1 MGDYGIVQGKAGPTP
16 LADGG
21 NAALRLGRQG
31 ELIVAQSHGKYSEAS
46 FRGSLYG
53 CSNQAA
59 TATSIALATAYTGLC
74 LINPAG
80 SPVCLALLQVGVV
93 ITTAQVAVSSVGLIG
108 NYSGTAVTNTT
119 PGVPYSC
126 YLGRSA
132 GYGKTSVSA
141 TLPATPVW
149 LAQYGGSF
157 TAGALGSH
165 TPHIIEVDG
174 SILLP
179 PSSYVAIGSLTA
191 LSGFFSMIWEEIPNC

>member
-21 NAALRLGRQG
+21 NAALRMGKG
-31 ELIVAQSHGKYSEAS
+31 AELIVAQCHGKYTEACC
-46 FRGSLYG
+46 RGMIYG
-53 CSNQAA
+53 FSSQAA

-80 SPVCLALLQVGVV
+80 SPVNIALLQVGALL
-93 ITTAQVAVSSVGLIG
+93 TTAQVAVSSIGLIG

-119 PGVPYSC
+119 PGTAYSAF
-126 YLGRSA
+126 LGRSA
-132 GYGKTSVSA
+132 GYGKISVSA
-141 TLPATPVW
+141 TLPATPIW
-149 LAQYGGSF
+149 LQQYGGSF

-174 SILLP
+174 SIVLP

-191 LSGFFSMIWEEIPNC
+191 LSGFFSMMWEEVQI